1 MSQTLLTTNT
11 KWAAIRTRYYQRL
24 LMARSSKEY
33 HLYLYYYIKENL
45 LSLMSGC
52 LRTPPKLKGLG
63 QWNSDTVF
71 TNVWGVTWVGSFWG
85 STLRAALRLR
95 KVLENAILRP
105 WHPEFWSCN
114 HEFWV
119 LCSSY
124 WPYEKTLLVLF
135 DTTLRASFRLMEVLE
150 NAVLRPWHPEFWS
163 CKNEFWVFC
172 STYWPYEK
180 NIIGSF
186 WYHPQG

>member
-1 MSQTLLTTNT
+1 MSISLLSKPTKQYSPVCYFGSKYSSLGPSYGQTN
-11 KWAAIRTRYYQRL
+11 
-24 LMARSSKEY
+24 
-33 HLYLYYYIKENL
+33 LYYYIKENL

-150 NAVLRPWHPEFWS
+150 NAVLRPWHPKFLS
-163 CKNEFWVFC
+163 C
-172 STYWPYEK
+172 
-180 NIIGSF
+180 
-186 WYHPQG
+186 